1 MNPWDA
7 ERICYIKLGEKGRWA
22 KSCFSDGVIRFGFSS
37 GKPEI
42 LALTYKN
49 SWDAVREYWISK
61 GKTPQVATSYKNQT
75 KSFFDDV
82 GKTLWITIE
91 NGFLYYGFTNGAVAS
106 DYDREEFD
114 GAELSSH
121 RKMAAPGWQKVD
133 AKGTELRIN
142 DLSGRLTKIS
152 GFRGTTFTLG
162 DENCEYLKLR
172 LQGKLSPSILKAE
185 ETIKQLTV
193 ELSVLIQSLTPQDF
207 ELLVQQIF
215 ANSGW
220 RQLYATGGTRK
231 TVDLELE
238 NPITKD
244 VAFVQVKHE
253 TNNNEFLEYKIQ
265 KENSYYSR
273 MFYVYSKGNIKVIDD
288 DSITL
293 WNTTKVAE
301 QVIATGLINWLI
313 KKAK

>member
-22 KSCFSDGVIRFGFSS
+22 ETCFSEGVLRFGFSS

-42 LALTYKN
+42 LKN
-49 SWDAVREYWISK
+49 ASARNWEAVRQFWITR
-61 GKTPQVATSYKNQT
+61 GKPQQVATSFTNQT
-75 KSFFDDV
+75 RNFFEDA

-91 NGFLYYGFTNGAVAS
+91 NGFLYYGFTHGEITPDS
-106 DYDREEFD
+106 DSKEFD
-114 GAELSSH
+114 GSELSTH
-121 RKMAAPGWQKVD
+121 RKMAELGWQRVD
-133 AKGTELRIN
+133 ANGNELRIN
-142 DLSGRLTKIS
+142 ELSGRLTKIS

-162 DENCEYLKLR
+162 EDNVEYLKLR
-172 LQGKLSPSILKAE
+172 LQGKLSPSVAKAE
-185 ETIKQLTV
+185 ETIRKLTA
-193 ELSVLIQSLTPQDF
+193 ELVDLIQLLTPQDF

-215 ANSGW
+215 AHSGW

-244 VAFVQVKHE
+244 VAFVQVKHA
-253 TNNNEFLEYKIQ
+253 TNNLEFLDYKQQ
-265 KENSYYSR
+265 KESSYYAR
-273 MFYVYSKGNIKVIDD
+273 MFYVYSTGSIDEIDD
-288 DSITL
+288 DSITI
-293 WNTTKVAE
+293 WNATKVAE

>member
-7 ERICYIKLGEKGRWA
+7 EKICYIKLGEKGRWA
-22 KSCFSDGVIRFGFSS
+22 DTCFKEGLIRFGFSS

-42 LALTYKN
+42 LKSIGKN
-49 SWDAVREYWISK
+49 DWDSVRQYWINK
-61 GKTPQVATSYKNQT
+61 GKTPQVATSFKNQT

-91 NGFLYYGFTNGAVAS
+91 NGFLYYGLTKGVPIQDPNCK
-106 DYDREEFD
+106 EFD
-114 GAELSSH
+114 GDELSTH
-121 RKMAAPGWQKVD
+121 KLMAAPGWQKVD
-133 AKGTELRIN
+133 ANGCELRIN
-142 DLSGRLTKIS
+142 ELSGRLTKVS
-152 GFRGTTFTLG
+152 GFRGTTCSLDG
-162 DENCEYLKLR
+162 ENSQYLKLR
-172 LQGKLSPSILKAE
+172 LQGKLSPAITKAE
-185 ETIKQLTV
+185 ATLFQLAK
-193 ELSVLIQSLTPQDF
+193 ELEVLIQTLTPQDF

-215 ANSGW
+215 AHSGW

-244 VAFVQVKHE
+244 VALVQVKHE
-253 TNNNEFLEYKIQ
+253 TNNLEFLEYKKQ

-273 MFYVYSKGNIKVIDD
+273 MFYIYSKGHIKKIDD
-288 DSITL
+288 STITV
-293 WNTTKVAE
+293 WDKAEVAK
-301 QVIATGLINWLI
+301 QVIANGLINWLI

>member
-22 KSCFSDGVIRFGFSS
+22 ETCFSEGVLRFGFSS

-42 LALTYKN
+42 LKN
-49 SWDAVREYWISK
+49 ASARNWEAVRQFWITR
-61 GKTPQVATSYKNQT
+61 GKPQQVATSFTNQT
-75 KSFFDDV
+75 RNFFEDA

-91 NGFLYYGFTNGAVAS
+91 NGFLYYGFTHGEITPDS
-106 DYDREEFD
+106 DSKEFD
-114 GAELSSH
+114 GSELSTH
-121 RKMAAPGWQKVD
+121 RKMAVPGWQRVD
-133 AKGTELRIN
+133 VNGNELRIN
-142 DLSGRLTKIS
+142 ELSGRLTKIS
-152 GFRGTTFTLG
+152 GFRGTTFILG
-162 DENCEYLKLR
+162 EDNVEYLKLR
-172 LQGKLSPSILKAE
+172 LQGKLSPSVSKAE
-185 ETIKQLTV
+185 ETIRKLTG
-193 ELSVLIQSLTPQDF
+193 ELVDLIQLLTPQDF

-244 VAFVQVKHE
+244 VAFVQVKHA
-253 TNNNEFLEYKIQ
+253 TNNLEFLDYKQQ
-265 KENSYYSR
+265 KESSYYAR
-273 MFYVYSKGNIKVIDD
+273 MFYVYSTGSIDEIDD
-288 DSITL
+288 DSITI
-293 WNTTKVAE
+293 WNATKVAE